1 MRWQVFIAPLLVAS
15 LGAAIAGGQPVSR
28 PDAGPARAFSS
39 ASTPQAADA
48 GRPPGAA
55 SSAAGDPCEGVL
67 RAVRFERVDEAERA
81 WRECRAMKAPPGR
94 VPVEDDLRA
103 LEGATEALHGLRRPD
118 GNFCVAPSAPFDLS
132 GPLAGAR
139 DSRRCFLAL
148 DRLLRSEEAVLR
160 FLLDDGYAAGRL
172 ASRAR
177 ANVVAMRRDPRRAV
191 EGSPVQVE
199 QVALARLLGRHFMRT
214 CRCMSGPQPVAM
226 TAVRAM
232 RLPRLVETVL
242 LRGIAERTGEEG
254 P

>member
-1 MRWQVFIAPLLVAS
+1 MRWQAVTAPLLVAS

-28 PDAGPARAFSS
+28 PDAGRPRMFSS
-39 ASTPQAADA
+39 PTPVPVADA
-48 GRPPGAA
+48 GAPPPAA
-55 SSAAGDPCEGVL
+55 PVVEADPCDAVI

-81 WRECRAMKAPPGR
+81 WRACRAMKAPPGR
-94 VPVEDDLRA
+94 VPLEDDLRA

-118 GNFCVAPSAPFDLS
+118 GNFCVAPSAPFDLT
-132 GPLAGAR
+132 GPLGGAR
-139 DSRRCFLAL
+139 DSRRCFVAL
-148 DRLLRSEEAVLR
+148 DRLLRSEESVLR

-172 ASRAR
+172 AARSR
-177 ANVVAMRRDPRRAV
+177 ANVVALRRDPRRAV
-191 EGSPVQVE
+191 EGSAVEQE

-232 RLPRLVETVL
+232 RLPRMVETVL
-242 LRGIAERTGEEG
+242 LRGIAERTGEDG

>member
-1 MRWQVFIAPLLVAS
+1 MRWQAVIAPLLIAS
-15 LGAAIAGGQPVSR
+15 LGAAIAGGQPLSR
-28 PDAGPARAFSS
+28 PDAGHTRMFSS
-39 ASTPQAADA
+39 APPSRVADA
-48 GRPPGAA
+48 GAPPTVAPPVGA
-55 SSAAGDPCEGVL
+55 DPCEAVL

-132 GPLAGAR
+132 APLAGAR
-139 DSRRCFLAL
+139 DSRRCLIAL

-160 FLLDDGYAAGRL
+160 YLLDDGYAAGRL

-177 ANVVAMRRDPRRAV
+177 ANVVAMRRDPRRAA
-191 EGSPVQVE
+191 EGSAVEQE

-214 CRCMSGPQPVAM
+214 CRCMTGPQPVAM

-232 RLPRLVETVL
+232 RLPRTVEAVL
-242 LRGIAERTGEEG
+242 LRGIAERTGEDG

>member
-1 MRWQVFIAPLLVAS
+1 MRWQAVTAPLLVAS

-28 PDAGPARAFSS
+28 PDAGRPRMFSS
-39 ASTPQAADA
+39 PSPAPVADA
-48 GRPPGAA
+48 GGPPAAAPAVGA
-55 SSAAGDPCEGVL
+55 DPCDVVL
-67 RAVRFERVDEAERA
+67 RSVRFERVDEAERA
-81 WRECRAMKAPPGR
+81 WRECLAMKAPPGR
-94 VPVEDDLRA
+94 VLVEDVLRA
-103 LEGATEALHGLRRPD
+103 WDVATEALHGLRRPD
-118 GNFCVAPSAPFDLS
+118 GNFCVAPSAPFDLTA
-132 GPLAGAR
+132 PLGGAR
-139 DSRRCFLAL
+139 DSRRCFIAL

-172 ASRAR
+172 AARAR
-177 ANVVAMRRDPRRAV
+177 ANVVAMRRDPRRAA
-191 EGSPVQVE
+191 EGSAVEQE

-232 RLPRLVETVL
+232 RLPRMVETVL